1 MIDLN
6 SDEKLKLLKQRVLH
20 SFKWEEII
28 SHPFA
33 EEFGVSVEEFED
45 ILMNHLDMSE
55 LENLLSTLET
65 ANHDKILR
73 QLDLDLRIYWLG
85 DVLKIISPKEYNP
98 IKEKL
103 AEDIK
108 NGRDYE
114 ECLQEGRDE
123 IISILK
129 NH

>member
-1 MIDLN
+1 MN

-103 AEDIK
+103 VEDIK

>member
-1 MIDLN
+1 MN